1 MLIPTLVVL
10 VSGECSM
17 IANTSYKFNEAKNCI
32 EAPKLTS
39 TVFSI
44 TQQTLENLFGMHALR
59 DWLGSSA
66 SIQSNVNIT
75 NELEK
80 LREKFQDGSSTDSI
94 PAY

>member
-1 MLIPTLVVL
+1 MLIPTLAVL
-10 VSGECSM
+10 ASEECKM
-17 IANTSYKFNEAKNCI
+17 IANTSYKFNEAKYCI

-75 NELEK
+75 SELEK
-80 LREKFQDGSSTDSI
+80 LREKFQDESLMDST